1 MSKKLFYIYYD
12 DDIGPGDKIVVY
24 NYTTFFEDQI
34 IAVLDDIS
42 QNYNID
48 MNNMLLRYFP
58 HIINGITFTYKGTQ
72 RIGGEMWLLGEDYRG
87 DDIRID
93 LHNVENCSY
102 TIQPREE
109 RSP

>member
-1 MSKKLFYIYYD
+1 MSKRLFYIYYD

-24 NYTTFFEDQI
+24 NYTTFLEEQI

-42 QNYNID
+42 QNYNIEL
-48 MNNMLLRYFP
+48 NNMLLRYFP
-58 HIINGITFTYKGTQ
+58 HVINGILFTYRHVE
-72 RIGGEMWLLGEDYRG
+72 RIGNEMWMIVEDYRG

-93 LHNVENCSY
+93 LRNVENCY
-102 TIQPREE
+102 YYIQPREE